1 MIGFLKV
8 TNILRMDRYVCMYI
22 SVKMETT
29 NGIWTDSTIDTVKHL
44 CYTLVFPQS
53 SFESFP
59 FANFNY
65 FANKQGNC
73 ISC

>member
-8 TNILRMDRYVCMYI
+8 TNILTMDIYVCMYT

-44 CYTLVFPQS
+44 CYT
-53 SFESFP
+53 
-59 FANFNY
+59 
-65 FANKQGNC
+65 
-73 ISC
+73 